1 MIRIKDYIF
10 NENEIEQLQEISNFT
25 DDEEVIHEK
34 VLQVCRKT
42 KSDFYMLDT
51 TFEDIEWN
59 YGNTELEELKLDYSA
74 VVTGYKKLEE
84 ENKKL
89 KFAMQDTYV
98 SANDTCGELQQ
109 RIDKI
114 KEYIKENE
122 KEFGSLLD
130 NEKIILKIIDGE

>member
-42 KSDFYMLDT
+42 KSDFYLLDT

-59 YGNTELEELKLDYSA
+59 YGSDKAQISLQN
-74 VVTGYKKLEE
+74 
-84 ENKKL
+84 
-89 KFAMQDTYV
+89 Q

-122 KEFGSLLD
+122 EEFGSLLD
-130 NEKIILKIIDGE
+130 NEKTILKIIDGE

>member
-10 NENEIEQLQEISNFT
+10 NENEIKWF
-25 DDEEVIHEK
+25 EK
-34 VLQVCRKT
+34 DNKDIKVVFVNDTHIYIRN
-42 KSDFYMLDT
+42 T

-122 KEFGSLLD
+122 EEFGSLLD
-130 NEKIILKIIDGE
+130 NEKTILKIIDGE